1 MGRTLDAGNTP
12 GLSYNLAVDLQQ
24 IVSGFRRLSPSD
36 FDLNN
41 VNSDGIERLRELAD
55 AVQRLPAPEAAIP
68 EMFGLME
75 RMPDVE
81 LGSPGP
87 LVHTLE
93 AIPGYKSHLA
103 NSVRRQPS
111 LLSVWMVNRILN
123 SPVPEKRRD
132 FWMTLLQES
141 ADRLDSPEPVRQ
153 DACDF
158 IALQKKRQNDH

>member
-1 MGRTLDAGNTP
+1 MEF
-12 GLSYNLAVDLQQ
+12 QQ

-41 VNSDGIERLRELAD
+41 VDSDGMERLRELAD
-55 AVQRLPAPEAAIP
+55 AVQQLPTPEAAIS
-68 EMFGLME
+68 EMFGVME

-93 AIPGYKSHLA
+93 AIPGYEPHLA
-103 NSVRRQPS
+103 NSIRRQPS

-123 SPVPEKRRD
+123 SAIPEERRE
-132 FWMTLLQES
+132 FWMRLLEES
-141 ADRLDSPEPVRQ
+141 VERLDSPQSVRK
-153 DACDF
+153 DASDF
-158 IALQKKRQNDH
+158 IALQRKKQNDC